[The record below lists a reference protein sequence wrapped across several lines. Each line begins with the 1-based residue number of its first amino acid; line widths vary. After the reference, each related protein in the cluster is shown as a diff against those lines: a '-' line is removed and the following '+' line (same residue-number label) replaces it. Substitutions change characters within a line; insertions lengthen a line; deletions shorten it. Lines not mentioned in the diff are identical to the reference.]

1 MKKLL
6 CNAAVSFGVD
16 AVIRECN
23 RHPRIVFWH
32 GVDYNVNPLVE
43 AEMVEFSN
51 FQKQIEYINKHYEI
65 ISISEMTER
74 IKRKMYSGKEIV
86 LSFDDGYR
94 NNLTV
99 VAPYLKTLNLPFTVY
114 VSTHHIETGE
124 IFPTS
129 LARLI
134 VWGSELKNIELPS
147 IQVSASLDT
156 VEEKTQLAKKLS
168 NILKT
173 RPLIEVKALYS
184 DLRNSL
190 SSLQF
195 NCLYEKHSTLM
206 PMSWDEVKSLHDN
219 FDCTIG
225 AHCIDHLCCHANQN
239 MDDVHGQII
248 QSKSIIESKL
258 GVKCTQFAY
267 PNGSLTD
274 ESNKIVLDAGF
285 EMGVSTKLTKIELA
299 STMAAI
305 PRICLPSDVNMAKL
319 KLNINPR

>member
-1 MKKLL
+1 MKNLL
-6 CNAAVSFGVD
+6 CNVAVSFGLD

-32 GVDYNVNPLVE
+32 GVDYNVNHLVE
-43 AEMVEFSN
+43 AEMAEFSN
-51 FQKQIEYINKHYEI
+51 FQKQIEYINKHFEI

-74 IKRKMYSGKEIV
+74 IKRKEYSGKEIV

-99 VAPYLKTLNLPFTVY
+99 VAPFLKNLNLPFTVY
-114 VSTHHIETGE
+114 VSTHHIETGDF
-124 IFPTS
+124 FPTS

-134 VWGSELKNIELPS
+134 VWGSEVEKIDLPS
-147 IQVSASLDT
+147 IQLSATL
-156 VEEKTQLAKKLS
+156 KTMEDKMQLAKKLS

-173 RPLIEVKALYS
+173 RPLKEVNALYS
-184 DLRNSL
+184 ELRNIISTMQL
-190 SSLQF
+190 D
-195 NCLYEKHSTLM
+195 CLYEKHSTLK
-206 PMSWDEVKSLHDN
+206 PMSWDEVKTLHDN

-225 AHCIDHLCCHANQN
+225 AHCVDHLCCHANQSI
-239 MDDVHGQII
+239 DVVKEQIF

-258 GVKCTQFAY
+258 GIKCTQFAY
-267 PNGSLTD
+267 PNGSLTE

-285 EMGVSTKLTKIELA
+285 EMGVSTKPTRIELA
-299 STMAAI
+299 STIAAI
-305 PRICLPSDVNMAKL
+305 PRICLPSDLNIAKL